1 MIDSVKT
8 IENAIVVFYSRIE
21 IQISR
26 LIVISQSALRIF
38 I

>member
-26 LIVISQSALRIF
+26 LNCN
-38 I
+38 